1 MEVFIWLIVMV
12 LLLGVEAASVVLVSI
27 WFAGGALVA
36 LLVAA
41 LGAPVWLQ
49 IIVFLLVAL
58 VLLVFTRPIAM
69 KYFNTNR
76 IKTNVESLIGK
87 QAIVVSEID
96 NLRGIGQATVGHQ
109 QWSAKSTDDTVVIP
123 EGAVVEIVDIKGV
136 KLIVRDAS
144 PVAQKP
150 AKSETKTEE

>member
-1 MEVFIWLIVMV
+1 MEVFMWLIVMV
-12 LLLGVEAASVVLVSI
+12 LLLIVEAATVTLVSI

-36 LLVAA
+36 LLTAT

-58 VLLVFTRPIAM
+58 VLLLFTRPIAM
-69 KYFNTNR
+69 KYFNKNR

-96 NLRGIGQATVGHQ
+96 NLRGVGQATVNHQ
-109 QWSAKSTDDTVVIP
+109 QWSAKSSEDQVVIP
-123 EGAVVEIVDIKGV
+123 EGAVVEIVEIKGV
-136 KLIVRDAS
+136 KLIVRNISPKVDK
-144 PVAQKP
+144 PVAK
-150 AKSETKTEE
+150 ETKQDN